1 LVIQPTNFLKT
12 QLNIENEHALFDL
25 LKQGD
30 EIAFS
35 KIYKLYWEELYNAAY
50 KRLPEKEK
58 CQDIIQNVFADLW
71 NRREVVLI
79 ENPTAY
85 LHTAVRFQVLKQISR
100 NPKNSF
106 LSEIF
111 ISDLISPL
119 ATDADLLEKEAK
131 NLIELYIDALPKKRK
146 NIFVM
151 HYFEGLTTAKIAT
164 QLNISQKTVQ
174 NQLTTAS
181 HALRFR
187 LTNLF
192 FCIWV
197 ILSLISK

>member
-1 LVIQPTNFLKT
+1 MVIQPTNFLKI
-12 QLNIENEHALFDL
+12 QLNIEDEHALFAL

-35 KIYKLYWEELYNAAY
+35 KIYKRYWIELYNSAY

-58 CQDIIQNVFADLW
+58 CQDIIQNIFADLW
-71 NRREVVLI
+71 TRREIVEI

-100 NPKNSF
+100 NPQNNF
-106 LSEIF
+106 LSENF
-111 ISDLISPL
+111 ISELISPL
-119 ATDADLLEKEAK
+119 ATDGELLEKEVK
-131 NLIELYIDALPKKRK
+131 NLIELYIQALPKKRRH
-146 NIFVM
+146 IFVM
-151 HYFEGLTTAKIAT
+151 HYFEGLTTAKIAM

-187 LTNLF
+187 LTHMFLYVL
-192 FCIWV
+192 V
-197 ILSLISK
+197 ILSLLS

>member
-12 QLNIENEHALFDL
+12 HLNIENENILFAL

-35 KIYKLYWEELYNAAY
+35 KIYKRYWAELYNAAY

-71 NRREVVLI
+71 TRREVVAI

-100 NPKNSF
+100 NPQNSF
-106 LSEIF
+106 LSENF
-111 ISDLISPL
+111 ISELISPL
-119 ATDADLLEKEAK
+119 ETDGELLEKEVK
-131 NLIELYIDALPKKRK
+131 NLIGLYIEALPKKRRH
-146 NIFVM
+146 IFVM
-151 HYFEGLTTAKIAT
+151 HYFEGLSTAKIAT

-187 LTNLF
+187 LTHMF
-192 FCIWV
+192 FYVFV
-197 ILSLISK
+197 ILSLLFK

>member
-1 LVIQPTNFLKT
+1 MVIQPTNFLKT
-12 QLNIENEHALFDL
+12 QLNIENERALFDL
-25 LKQGD
+25 LRQGD

-35 KIYKLYWEELYNAAY
+35 KIYKLYWVELCNAAY

-58 CQDIIQNVFADLW
+58 CQDIIQNVFTDLW
-71 NRREVVLI
+71 TRRAIVEI

-85 LHTAVRFQVLKQISR
+85 LHTAVRFQVLKQVSR
-100 NPKNSF
+100 NPQNSF
-106 LSEIF
+106 LSESF
-111 ISDLISPL
+111 ISELISPL
-119 ATDADLLEKEAK
+119 ATDGDLLEKEVK

-151 HYFEGLTTAKIAT
+151 HYFEGLTTAKIAM
-164 QLNISQKTVQ
+164 QLNVSQKTVQ

-187 LTNLF
+187 LTHMFLYVMF
-192 FCIWV
+192 
-197 ILSLISK
+197 ILSLLS